1 MTKLAHDAQDATGGV
16 SAAAKTVVTSI
27 DDLIVKLR
35 EAADAAALAGDTIG
49 EKMLDSIANTLERM
63 KELGV
68 EMSEET
74 SQKLYD
80 LLSNSDNVT
89 KEMIM
94 NMLSRFG
101 EMKRQGVAEFDELWG
116 RFIQDVTSADSSLFN
131 GGANMLANLQELW
144 KALMQVRVEAENVV
158 RYTGKSGNGKAY
170 EILTP
175 YANGGV
181 VDYTGPAMVHGKA
194 SSPEVVFN
202 AQAASKLFNYV
213 TQTPNL
219 IAAALAQGSGMLKG
233 YGSASTSLVGG
244 DMGDININIAGN
256 ADASTVN
263 ELKRV
268 AAGIKDDVI
277 KTLNDSLRRRGITR
291 SPRTV

>member
-1 MTKLAHDAQDATGGV
+1 
-16 SAAAKTVVTSI
+16 
-27 DDLIVKLR
+27 
-35 EAADAAALAGDTIG
+35 
-49 EKMLDSIANTLERM
+49 
-63 KELGV
+63 
-68 EMSEET
+68 
-74 SQKLYD
+74 
-80 LLSNSDNVT
+80 
-89 KEMIM
+89 
-94 NMLSRFG
+94 
-101 EMKRQGVAEFDELWG
+101 
-116 RFIQDVTSADSSLFN
+116 
-131 GGANMLANLQELW
+131 MLANLQELW
-144 KALMQVRVEAENVV
+144 KALMQVRAEAENVGRMPTDI
-158 RYTGKSGNGKAY
+158 RYTGKYGKAY
-170 EILTP
+170 ETLTP

-233 YGSASTSLVGG
+233 YGSASTSLAGG